1 MLKKITLAY
10 RDKKDEY
17 FGRYTVTM
25 NPHIEFDPSAGCT
38 IRDAA
43 RAAIDISKNY
53 QLPVRMIFN
62 HKKFDIIY
70 NKSTVQDVVNS
81 YLAQTR

>member
-17 FGRYTVTM
+17 FGRYTVIM

-38 IRDAA
+38 ISDAA
-43 RAAIDISKNY
+43 RAAIDISTTY

-62 HKKFDIIY
+62 NKKIDIIH
-70 NKSTVQDVVNS
+70 NKSTVQGVVNS
-81 YLAQTR
+81 YFAQTR